1 MARRALAP
9 ATLTAHHDCEFR
21 EVLDRVGDKWSLLV
35 IAMLEQR
42 PTARARFSEL
52 KRSIPGISQR
62 MLTATLRSLE
72 RDGLLTRHVYA
83 EVPPRVEYALT
94 PLGKQFMQPV
104 RGLVTWLQTHW
115 STIRSARERFDD
127 SRRTAEPREP
137 PSHFGEHPDVSDVA
151 TSFRA
156 ARVRPRVAAT
166 SLPGSIRPAPSC
178 RRRTRRGLH
187 HGRCFDRR
195 CPRRPRRSL
204 RRYQAVVR
212 GDKSS

>member
-1 MARRALAP
+1 MALFLRKLPGGNQMARRHAEP

-52 KRSIPGISQR
+52 KRSIPGILQR

-115 STIRSARERFDD
+115 ATI
-127 SRRTAEPREP
+127 
-137 PSHFGEHPDVSDVA
+137 
-151 TSFRA
+151 RA
-156 ARVRPRVAAT
+156 ARE
-166 SLPGSIRPAPSC
+166 
-178 RRRTRRGLH
+178 H
-187 HGRCFDRR
+187 FDRQSPSR
-195 CPRRPRRSL
+195 KAS
-204 RRYQAVVR
+204 
-212 GDKSS
+212 

>member
-1 MARRALAP
+1 MARQAAAP

-94 PLGKQFMQPV
+94 PLGETLIAPIGAL
-104 RGLVTWLQTHW
+104 RAW
-115 STIRSARERFDD
+115 SEANIEQVLAARATFAARSANQ
-127 SRRTAEPREP
+127 AEP
-137 PSHFGEHPDVSDVA
+137 
-151 TSFRA
+151 
-156 ARVRPRVAAT
+156 
-166 SLPGSIRPAPSC
+166 LP
-178 RRRTRRGLH
+178 
-187 HGRCFDRR
+187 
-195 CPRRPRRSL
+195 
-204 RRYQAVVR
+204 
-212 GDKSS
+212 

>member
-1 MARRALAP
+1 MAQRHAEP
-9 ATLTAHHDCEFR
+9 VPLTAHHDCEFR

-42 PTARARFSEL
+42 PNARARFSEL

-72 RDGLLTRHVYA
+72 RDGLLTRHIYA

-115 STIRSARERFDD
+115 ATI
-127 SRRTAEPREP
+127 
-137 PSHFGEHPDVSDVA
+137 
-151 TSFRA
+151 RA
-156 ARVRPRVAAT
+156 ARETFDGR
-166 SLPGSIRPAPSC
+166 LPSRKAS
-178 RRRTRRGLH
+178 
-187 HGRCFDRR
+187 
-195 CPRRPRRSL
+195 
-204 RRYQAVVR
+204 
-212 GDKSS
+212 

>member
-1 MARRALAP
+1 MPRGAIAP
-9 ATLTAHHDCEFR
+9 TTLTAHHDCEFR

-104 RGLVTWLQTHW
+104 PGLVEWLQVNW
-115 STIRSARERFDD
+115 SAI
-127 SRRTAEPREP
+127 RTARDKFDGES
-137 PSHFGEHPDVSDVA
+137 PSRKAS
-151 TSFRA
+151 
-156 ARVRPRVAAT
+156 
-166 SLPGSIRPAPSC
+166 
-178 RRRTRRGLH
+178 
-187 HGRCFDRR
+187 
-195 CPRRPRRSL
+195 
-204 RRYQAVVR
+204 
-212 GDKSS
+212 

>member
-1 MARRALAP
+1 MARRPTTP
-9 ATLTAHHDCEFR
+9 AVLTAHHDCEFR

-42 PTARARFSEL
+42 PTPRARFSEL

-115 STIRSARERFDD
+115 SAI
-127 SRRTAEPREP
+127 
-137 PSHFGEHPDVSDVA
+137 
-151 TSFRA
+151 RA
-156 ARVRPRVAAT
+156 ARDT
-166 SLPGSIRPAPSC
+166 
-178 RRRTRRGLH
+178 
-187 HGRCFDRR
+187 FDGQSQSRKA
-195 CPRRPRRSL
+195 S
-204 RRYQAVVR
+204 
-212 GDKSS
+212 

>member
-1 MARRALAP
+1 MARAAVAP
-9 ATLTAHHDCEFR
+9 AMLTAHHDCEFR

-94 PLGKQFMQPV
+94 KIAVSGAGTGIDDPAIAILHMRQTGHHEVPGAHGPCSPHQVHVVLTPL
-104 RGLVTWLQTHW
+104 L
-115 STIRSARERFDD
+115 
-127 SRRTAEPREP
+127 
-137 PSHFGEHPDVSDVA
+137 
-151 TSFRA
+151 
-156 ARVRPRVAAT
+156 
-166 SLPGSIRPAPSC
+166 
-178 RRRTRRGLH
+178 
-187 HGRCFDRR
+187 
-195 CPRRPRRSL
+195 
-204 RRYQAVVR
+204 
-212 GDKSS
+212 